1 MVWGNTIHTKDMSL
15 NFRQVVIGTLY
26 RWRVFF
32 IESLYVLV
40 SLRGANAQGD
50 YPPLERSFYE

>member
-1 MVWGNTIHTKDMSL
+1 MVWGITIHTNDMSL

-26 RWRVFF
+26 RWRVPF
-32 IESLYVLV
+32 IESLYGLV